1 MTVTGARLD
10 PLGVRRILRA
20 EGLRASHSRSQ
31 NFLADP
37 DVLQAILDLADP
49 APGSRVL
56 EIGPGLGILTGGLL
70 DAGAEVVAVEL
81 DAGLVTYLRRRFAT
95 AISQGRLR
103 LVEGDALDQPLLEL
117 LPPPFGVVAN
127 LPYHVTSP
135 ILHRLLGAMPRPQRL
150 VLMLQLEVA
159 ERIAAAPGAMS
170 YLSVFVQYHA
180 AVTLARRVAAS
191 AFEPAPKVD
200 SAVVVLEPHP
210 AGALG
215 EPGGQAE
222 DELWRLVQAGFRE
235 RRKMLRNV
243 LARQLPID
251 GPTVEAALDAA
262 GIAGDRR
269 PQTLSV
275 GEWLALLAALPPL
288 GPDRR
293 GLPRPGEGG
302 DGARHVTAPGT

>member
-1 MTVTGARLD
+1 MTVAGARLD
-10 PLGVRRILRA
+10 PLEVRRLIRA
-20 EGLRASHSRSQ
+20 EGLRASRSRSQ

-49 APGSRVL
+49 APGRRVL

-70 DAGAEVVAVEL
+70 DAGATVAAVEL
-81 DAGLVTYLRRRFAT
+81 DAGLAAYLRRRFAA
-95 AISQGRLR
+95 AISEGRLR
-103 LVEGDALDQPLLEL
+103 LIEGDALDQPLLEL
-117 LPPPFGVVAN
+117 LPSPFEVVAN

-135 ILHRLLGAMPRPQRL
+135 ILHRLLGASPRPERL

-159 ERIAAAPGAMS
+159 ERIAAAPGSMS
-170 YLSVFVQYHA
+170 YLSAFVQYHA
-180 AVTLARRVAAS
+180 AVRLARRVPAA

-200 SAVVVLEPHP
+200 SAIVVIAPHH
-210 AGALG
+210 AVALG
-215 EPGGQAE
+215 EPGGEAV
-222 DELWRLVQAGFRE
+222 DALWRLVQAGFRE

-243 LARQLPID
+243 LVRQLPIRA
-251 GPTVEAALDAA
+251 PVLEAVLDAC

-293 GLPRPGEGG
+293 GRPRSGDPDEG
-302 DGARHVTAPGT
+302 DA